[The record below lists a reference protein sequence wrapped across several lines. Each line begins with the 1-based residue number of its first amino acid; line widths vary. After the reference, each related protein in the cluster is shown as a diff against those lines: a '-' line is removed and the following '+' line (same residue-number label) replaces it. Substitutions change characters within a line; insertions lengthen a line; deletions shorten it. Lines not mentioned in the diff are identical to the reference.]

1 VFHFSY
7 LLKNKCSGA
16 SANPNSIL
24 YFSENLEDKPNTPL
38 NNLEEELVLK
48 LECDKA
54 AELISFDSV
63 EIKPH
68 IVRVSGKAHRY
79 GRIQV
84 TVDKSLIG
92 EIVDFKV
99 VVKRVKGAESV

>member
-1 VFHFSY
+1 MP
-7 LLKNKCSGA
+7 LKIDKKNCNVALEDGVICIN
-16 SANPNSIL
+16 ANPELEKSKPKSPENTCEMIQFESI
-24 YFSENLEDKPNTPL
+24 
-38 NNLEEELVLK
+38 
-48 LECDKA
+48 
-54 AELISFDSV
+54 

-68 IVRVSGKAHRY
+68 VIRVCGKEHRY

-99 VVKRVKGAESV
+99 LVRRVKKV